1 MKKFLLAL
9 RSSIIPSI
17 LLTLP
22 IGSVYAFSLFSGEIA
37 TFTGLSLTN
46 VQFAFSLSIFFLGM
60 GASFGGPL
68 VEKNINV
75 AGITSAL
82 LFILGLT
89 TTCAG
94 VLYHNIWLIYI
105 GYGLFNGL
113 AQGIGYLTP
122 VKTILL
128 WFPKHKGLAS
138 SVSIISF
145 GLGSSLCSLLFHF
158 LFPIVGIQYIF
169 LCLAAIYFPMM
180 IVGSIFLRKP
190 KYAVIKSK
198 HNNIDFS
205 YIKLFKDRYF
215 IQSWLFMFLNISA
228 GLALIGV
235 SVGIFKELSVSQGT
249 VIVLMALAGLF
260 NGTFRLLFA
269 WTSDILKNRLNIWII
284 ISSLS
289 IFFMALSGLYFP
301 SILASILLIN
311 ATYGG
316 GFSTCPSILSDNYDS
331 NSLSRVHGAVLSA
344 WGFAGL
350 LGNNLSMMIF
360 NMTGSFYFVVFMLI
374 VMYLVNL
381 ANVIILK
388 KHCQKN
394 KKTSPYYIDK
404 GDN

>member
-46 VQFAFSLSIFFLGM
+46 IQFAFSLSIFFLGI

-82 LFILGLT
+82 LFLLGLT

-94 VLYHNIWLIYI
+94 ILYHNIWLIYI

-128 WFPKHKGLAS
+128 WFPRHKGLAS

-249 VIVLMALAGLF
+249 VIVLMSLAGLF

-269 WTSDILKNRLNIWII
+269 WISDILKNRLNVWII

-301 SILASILLIN
+301 AILAK
-311 ATYGG
+311 
-316 GFSTCPSILSDNYDS
+316 LSC
-331 NSLSRVHGAVLSA
+331 
-344 WGFAGL
+344 
-350 LGNNLSMMIF
+350 
-360 NMTGSFYFVVFMLI
+360 
-374 VMYLVNL
+374 
-381 ANVIILK
+381 ILK
-388 KHCQKN
+388 EM
-394 KKTSPYYIDK
+394 
-404 GDN
+404 